1 MPTSIQNVPDHPPTL
16 PAENSALARRRSR
29 LRRIAAL
36 PMQRLEGTLA
46 EAIGQSNR
54 QRLAWSGLLAM
65 PLLVPVALPGMASAV
80 GVFSLLIAA
89 GLLYGRP
96 LPLPAWLARRRIEG
110 RARTLL
116 QRMNEAAIRT
126 MTKLGRPRLLFL
138 STPANRRVNALL
150 LATAALAMVTPVP
163 VISFDNVLLSWGLLL
178 RDGLMLLAGY
188 LLTLLATASV
198 LLLWWGGAA
207 LAGDLISL
215 TGLVP

>member
-1 MPTSIQNVPDHPPTL
+1 
-16 PAENSALARRRSR
+16 
-29 LRRIAAL
+29 
-36 PMQRLEGTLA
+36 MQRLEGTLA

-96 LPLPAWLARRRIEG
+96 LPLPAWLARWRVDG

-150 LATAALAMVTPVP
+150 LATAALAMITPVP
-163 VISFDNVLLSWGLLL
+163 VISFDNVLPALAIVLLSWGLLL

-207 LAGDLISL
+207 LAGELISL